1 MESLQ
6 KSVQS
11 VINAGRIGSPVF
23 VRCLLQSPL
32 KDGDN
37 VGASA
42 ALANMANAWM
52 PSLPEQIYVQ
62 QSQDG
67 TQTTTMIQYAGG
79 QTALLSVN
87 RVPAN
92 QEVSIDL
99 TLVGNKGAIYH
110 ETPRGQYRLMRCS
123 IQLHDEGN
131 LSDLISQAIASGEPV
146 NLRSEE

>member
-11 VINAGRIGSPVF
+11 VINEGRIGSPVF

-32 KDGDN
+32 KDEDT

-42 ALANMANAWM
+42 ALANIANAWM
-52 PSLPEQIYVQ
+52 PSSPEQIYVQ
-62 QSQDG
+62 QSQDA
-67 TQTTTMIQYAGG
+67 TQSTTMIQYSGG

-87 RVPAN
+87 RVPAD

-110 ETPRGQYRLMRCS
+110 ETPRGQYRLMRSS
-123 IQLHDEGN
+123 IQLADQGT
-131 LSDLISQAIASGEPV
+131 SPT
-146 NLRSEE
+146 

>member
-11 VINAGRIGSPVF
+11 VINEGRIGSPVF

-32 KDGDN
+32 KDGDT

-42 ALANMANAWM
+42 ALAKIANAWM
-52 PSLPEQIYVQ
+52 PSSPEQIYVQ

-67 TQTTTMIQYAGG
+67 TQSTTMIKYAGG

-87 RVPAN
+87 RVAAN
-92 QEVSIDL
+92 QEESIDL
-99 TLVGNKGAIYH
+99 ALVGNRGAIYH
-110 ETPRGQYRLMRCS
+110 ETPRGQYRLMRSS
-123 IQLHDEGN
+123 IQLDDEGK
-131 LSDLISQAIASGEPV
+131 LSDLISRAIASGEPV